1 MTKIKSIM
9 FGAAGLAMSLA
20 AATPASAQ
28 AYGYPQNNGGG
39 VVGAIVNAV
48 TGGGYGQYPMGN
60 YGYGQVNQRAS
71 VQQCAAAA
79 EQRLSGG
86 YNGQGYNGYNNNG
99 YGQRGYANQGGG
111 RVLGVT
117 SVEQRSNGG
126 LRVRGYATS
135 GRFGQQGYGQQGYG
149 QQGYGQQGYGQRG
162 YQNNGGMQADLTF
175 DCKIG
180 KRGEIMN
187 VNFQRN
193 DGRYNRGY

>member
-1 MTKIKSIM
+1 MTKFNTIL
-9 FGAAGLAMSLA
+9 FGTAGLAMTLA
-20 AATPASAQ
+20 AAAPASAQ
-28 AYGYPQNNGGG
+28 AYGYPQQGGG

-60 YGYGQVNQRAS
+60 YGYGQVDQRSS

-86 YNGQGYNGYNNNG
+86 GYQGQGYNGYNNGYQNG
-99 YGQRGYANQGGG
+99 YGQQGYANQSGG

-117 SVEQRSNGG
+117 SVERRSNGG

-135 GRFGQQGYGQQGYG
+135 GRYVQQGYGQQGW
-149 QQGYGQQGYGQRG
+149 GQRG
-162 YQNNGGMQADLTF
+162 YNRGYQNGGAMQADLTF

-180 KRGEIMN
+180 KRGDIMN